1 MQTVGVISDTHLT
14 GTDNPAPLKLI
25 ASGIFSTV
33 DLVLHAGDM
42 VDIGLFRDL
51 FSDRPFYAV
60 SGNMDL
66 MLTRQEVPLIR
77 TVKVED
83 ATIGLIHG
91 HGIGGS
97 LPDELFQQFRPVD
110 AIVFGHTHR
119 PLCETRQGV
128 LLFNPGSAFHPSG
141 SKIGTVGLLEVD
153 GGEVRGKILP
163 VPAF

>member
-1 MQTVGVISDTHLT
+1 VQTVGVISDTHLT
-14 GTDNPAPLKLI
+14 GTDNPAGLKLI

-66 MLTRQEVPLIR
+66 MLSRQEVPLIR

-110 AIVFGHTHR
+110 AI
-119 PLCETRQGV
+119 
-128 LLFNPGSAFHPSG
+128 GSAFHPSG
-141 SKIGTVGLLEVD
+141 SEIGTVGLLEVN
-153 GGEVRGKILP
+153 GGEVRGRILP